1 MDPRTRTLLEAPI
14 LPTLLRL
21 AIPNLIMT
29 VVQGSIGLIDIY
41 FMAKLGT
48 DAVAG
53 VSLVFPGL
61 MLMQMMAGGA
71 MGGGVSSA
79 VARALGAGRREDAD
93 AILLHALVIGAIF
106 AAFFS
111 VAMLAG
117 GPWLYALLGGR
128 GAVLDTALTYSNIV
142 FSGVI
147 LIWTY
152 NVLANVIRGGGN
164 TVVPAVVTVAGVAL
178 LIPLSPALIFG
189 LGPLPGL
196 GVKGG
201 AIALLTFYGVGVLI
215 YAAYLLAGRSVI
227 RPSGLRSRLRWALFY
242 EIFRVGLLS
251 SVTSLMT
258 NATIALATGLVAAF
272 GATAIAGYGIG
283 TRLEYMLVPLSFGFG
298 GALVAMVG
306 TNIGG
311 GKPERA
317 LRAAWIGGWVS
328 FAITETIGVT
338 AALFPAAWLSLF
350 TSDAQVIEAGSVYLR
365 MVGPFYGFF
374 GLGMSLYFAS
384 QGAGALKWPLLA
396 GFLRMAVAA
405 GGGWLVLKW
414 TGSLALVFLTLGLAL
429 ALFSILI
436 AVSVWRGAWFAGRN
450 DISKPAR

>member
-1 MDPRTRTLLEAPI
+1 VDPRTRTLLEAPI

-111 VAMLAG
+111 VVILAG
-117 GPWLYALLGGR
+117 GPWLYAMLGGR

-142 FSGVI
+142 FAGVI

-178 LIPLSPALIFG
+178 LIPLSPTLIFG
-189 LGPLPGL
+189 LGPLPAL

-201 AIALLTFYGVGVLI
+201 AIALLTFYGLGTAI
-215 YAAYLLAGRSVI
+215 YAVYLLTGRSVV
-227 RPSGLRSRLRWALFY
+227 RPSGLRARLRWPLFY

-251 SVTSLMT
+251 SITSLMT
-258 NATIALATGLVAAF
+258 NVTIALATGLVAVY
-272 GATAIAGYGIG
+272 GAAAIAGYGIG

-350 TSDAQVIEAGSVYLR
+350 TSDTQVIEAGSVYLR

-396 GFLRMAVAA
+396 GLLRMIVAV
-405 GGGWLVLKW
+405 GGGWLVLQW
-414 TGSLALVFLTLGLAL
+414 TGSLALVFLTLGVAL
-429 ALFSILI
+429 AVFGIVI
-436 AVSVWRGAWFAGRN
+436 AVSVWRGVWFSNG
-450 DISKPAR
+450 K